1 MSMINVSQRQ
11 AGLAILGISSCS
23 SWVALFLILVA
34 QGGSFIAALPVLI
47 GCVLFTSLLIVYL
60 RDERLGRLVFP
71 VLIIAFTAVITLGL
85 PDEFVTD
92 QVSLA
97 ILTPSLLSLVLLDT
111 PWIVGV
117 GAATII
123 GLLLRAQGHG

>member
-1 MSMINVSQRQ
+1 MINVSQRQ
-11 AGLAILGISSCS
+11 AGLAILGIASCS
-23 SWVALFLILVA
+23 SLVAIFLILVA
-34 QGGSFIAALPVLI
+34 QDGSFTAALPVLI
-47 GCVLFTSLLIVYL
+47 ACVLFTSLLVLYA

-71 VLIIAFTAVITLGL
+71 VLIVVFTAVITFGL
-85 PDEFVTD
+85 PDEFVTG

-111 PWIVGV
+111 SWIVGV

-123 GLLLRAQGHG
+123 GL